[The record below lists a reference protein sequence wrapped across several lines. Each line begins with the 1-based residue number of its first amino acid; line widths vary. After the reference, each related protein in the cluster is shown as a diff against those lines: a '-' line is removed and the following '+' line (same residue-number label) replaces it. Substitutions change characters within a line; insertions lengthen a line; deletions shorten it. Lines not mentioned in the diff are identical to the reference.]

1 MLRGTRMARNKS
13 SRRSKQSRDSKN
25 IDETE
30 NLNHYDKLVDDKLAS
45 WQSDVNQN
53 LYDVITEL
61 YTQVSSEFG
70 PNHSVGLIVSAVST
84 NLGMILAQIPENA
97 RDSYINAASDIVQQS
112 LVNTLEI
119 LAQQKHGQ
127 IGHA

>member
-1 MLRGTRMARNKS
+1 MARNKS
-13 SRRSKQSRDSKN
+13 SRRSNQSRDSKN

-30 NLNHYDKLVDDKLAS
+30 NLIKNDKLVDDKLAS

-61 YTQVSSEFG
+61 YAQVSNEFE

-84 NLGMILAQIPENA
+84 NLGMILAQIPESA
-97 RDSYINAASDIVQQS
+97 RESYMTAASDIVQQS
-112 LVNTLEI
+112 LVNTLEV